1 MVDSKGFGH
10 LIRNRRRQL
19 DMTQEQLAR
28 RVGISVSYIG
38 LLEVGRRH
46 PSESVVSRLA
56 NILGFGFSELF
67 FLANPRTKILVSEES
82 NSAEP
87 SAWAAF
93 IADEKLRKSL
103 NITEQEMDLLSIVA
117 LMGEVRS
124 PRDFIFI
131 LNTIRNAL
139 GR

>member
-1 MVDSKGFGH
+1 MVVSKGFGH

-28 RVGISVSYIG
+28 RVGTSVPYIG
-38 LLEVGRRH
+38 LLEAGRRH
-46 PSESVVSRLA
+46 PSERVVSRLA

-67 FLANPRTKILVSEES
+67 FLANPRTKMLVSQES

-93 IADEKLRKSL
+93 AKDKELRTSL
-103 NITEQEMDLLSIVA
+103 NVTDQEMEILSIVA